1 MEVLGAVASSIAV
14 IQALAAGKHV
24 VSLIREMPDIQ
35 KDFEYMMKEL
45 GLIRSMVQAV
55 RSMSPTDFEQDLID
69 NACGNLEEITKQLE
83 TLLRKCAYK
92 TEQGDKKVWKTKK
105 RRWLLDRSDIQ
116 KLQQRMGQAKETLH
130 FAVTSSQTSLN
141 SQLYTEVRQMHTKLY
156 LMNMQICPTTE
167 GLQAGQ
173 PSGQPFNSPVLCD
186 PQIPVRQNES
196 VRLRA
201 VVPFAQTAQTASS
214 ESGLPSRVAARASY
228 LLLHINLDAHQ
239 TYLIQRVL
247 SYARDDSEGV
257 TTKVHA
263 AIKQRAG
270 LDEALR
276 EQPWAIN
283 TVDES
288 GLSSL
293 QLAILEGQVP
303 DMEVLISAGANVE
316 QQMYDGMSALRLAAR
331 LGNPEAV
338 MVLLKAKCSVNLADL
353 ERETA
358 LYSALAG
365 GNAEVIRLLLMA
377 GASATHRT
385 ARDITPLHRLSKYM
399 KADFDVIKSTI
410 GMLAMAGADLEA
422 NDVIG
427 NTPIAYAIIWNNVG
441 AAKCLVEAGS
451 SLSFYS
457 SHSQNLLH
465 YASAFASLDMLECL
479 CGLEPSDI
487 NPYQKD
493 HWGFTPWYLFIYL
506 HFADEW
512 NLQGRWNLEGRHEPT
527 PDEQM
532 AYVELFQGVRDRYLQ
547 HDICILEHILSAMR
561 KKDVTAAQED
571 LALLI
576 GRETNWGCHDR
587 AAWYRAVDK
596 RVQSMEWDFAMEDV
610 EDFLVDMKEELD
622 TPVWKFPSF
631 WGAYL
636 WEEDDEDCITEE
648 ESSESDWS
656 SEEDLIEDEVP
667 ATQGQDG

>member
-1 MEVLGAVASSIAV
+1 M
-14 IQALAAGKHV
+14 
-24 VSLIREMPDIQ
+24 
-35 KDFEYMMKEL
+35 
-45 GLIRSMVQAV
+45 
-55 RSMSPTDFEQDLID
+55 
-69 NACGNLEEITKQLE
+69 
-83 TLLRKCAYK
+83 
-92 TEQGDKKVWKTKK
+92 
-105 RRWLLDRSDIQ
+105 
-116 KLQQRMGQAKETLH
+116 
-130 FAVTSSQTSLN
+130 
-141 SQLYTEVRQMHTKLY
+141 
-156 LMNMQICPTTE
+156 
-167 GLQAGQ
+167 
-173 PSGQPFNSPVLCD
+173 
-186 PQIPVRQNES
+186 
-196 VRLRA
+196 
-201 VVPFAQTAQTASS
+201 
-214 ESGLPSRVAARASY
+214 
-228 LLLHINLDAHQ
+228 
-239 TYLIQRVL
+239 
-247 SYARDDSEGV
+247 

-399 KADFDVIKSTI
+399 KADLDVIKSTI

-422 NDVIG
+422 KDDIG

-457 SHSQNLLH
+457 SYSQNLLH
-465 YASAFASLDMLECL
+465 YASAFASLDMLKCL

-487 NPYQKD
+487 SPYQKD
-493 HWGFTPWYLFIYL
+493 HWGFTPWDLFIYL
-506 HFADEW
+506 HVADER

-527 PDEQM
+527 PAEQM

-547 HDICILEHILSAMR
+547 HDICILERILSAMR
-561 KKDVTAAQED
+561 KQDVTAAREG

-587 AAWYRAVDK
+587 ASWYRAVDK
-596 RVQSMEWDFAMEDV
+596 RVQHMEWDLAMEDV
-610 EDFLVDMKEELD
+610 EDFLVDMKKELD
-622 TPVWKFPSF
+622 TLVWKFPSF

-636 WEEDDEDCITEE
+636 WGEDDKDWITEE
-648 ESSESDWS
+648 ESVESDWS
-656 SEEDLIEDEVP
+656 SEGDMTEDEVP
-667 ATQGQDG
+667 AAQDQDG

>member
-45 GLIRSMVQAV
+45 GLIRSMVQVV

-92 TEQGDKKVWKTKK
+92 TEQGGKKVWKTKK

-141 SQLYTEVRQMHTKLY
+141 SSAAVTSFRASTEALAGHSQFSALGSLNKLETG
-156 LMNMQICPTTE
+156 I
-167 GLQAGQ
+167 
-173 PSGQPFNSPVLCD
+173 PSSKM
-186 PQIPVRQNES
+186 
-196 VRLRA
+196 
-201 VVPFAQTAQTASS
+201 ASS
-214 ESGLPSRVAARASY
+214 QNIQSLCVIQQYYWDKLLPASAESGLPRRVAARANY

-303 DMEVLISAGANVE
+303 YMEVLISAGANVE

-422 NDVIG
+422 YDVIG

-493 HWGFTPWYLFIYL
+493 HWGFTPWDLFIYL

-527 PDEQM
+527 PAEQM

-547 HDICILEHILSAMR
+547 HDICVLEHLLSAMR
-561 KKDVTAAQED
+561 KQDVTAAREG

-587 AAWYRAVDK
+587 ASWYRAVDK
-596 RVQSMEWDFAMEDV
+596 RVQHMEWDLAMEDV
-610 EDFLVDMKEELD
+610 EDFLMDMKKELD

-636 WEEDDEDCITEE
+636 WGEDGEDSIIEE

-667 ATQGQDG
+667 ATQDQDG